1 MERVETGI
9 TSQEKYLEAKKKCRR
24 TVYQVKHKP
33 EWKRFGNIM
42 QSDDQKCD
50 VFKIAKRMVE
60 TKQDIFDECSIRN
73 DDDVLAASDEDKK
86 IAW

>member
-1 MERVETGI
+1 
-9 TSQEKYLEAKKKCRR
+9 
-24 TVYQVKHKP
+24 
-33 EWKRFGNIM
+33 M

-60 TKQDIFDECSIRN
+60 TKQDIFDECSTRN